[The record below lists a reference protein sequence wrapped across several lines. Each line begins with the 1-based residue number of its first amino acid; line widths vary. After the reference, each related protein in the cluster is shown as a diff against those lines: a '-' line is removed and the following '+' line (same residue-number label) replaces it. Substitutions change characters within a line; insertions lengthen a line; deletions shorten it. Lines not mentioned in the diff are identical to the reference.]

1 MDYKIDLGGWNS
13 VFAVPGELVDR
24 HIKLAG
30 AAQLKV
36 ILWFL
41 RYAGREFSVSDISG
55 ALSMQEADVRDCLQY
70 WAQTGLITIS
80 ENIITP
86 APQEA
91 EPKQAASGMSAAA
104 SLQTETAAAR
114 VSEIPVS
121 EERPDAPYETTAS
134 EPSKKR
140 ALSRPE
146 KPDTKYL
153 VKRMSDDPSIAY
165 LMQTADD
172 IFGRITSNNDKATLL
187 LIHEHDG
194 LPVEVIIMLLQY
206 AANIG
211 KCNMR
216 YIEKMAISWAE
227 EEITSLALAEKKID
241 RLTSGRNCAMIVQR
255 TIGLEEHSPTEKE
268 MEFADLWINQW
279 KFTADMIREAYE
291 RCVDAKGKYIPKY
304 TSSVLE
310 RWYHAGITT
319 VEQARNEKLQN
330 RKSKPTGGSGGA
342 YDIDLFESTSVI
354 DEEW

>member
-1 MDYKIDLGGWNS
+1 MQYIVNFQNWGS
-13 VFAVPGELVDR
+13 VFAVPTALVDQ
-24 HIKLAG
+24 HLKLAG
-30 AAQLKV
+30 AVQLKV
-36 ILWFL
+36 ILWVL
-41 RYAGREFSVSDISG
+41 RGGGQPFTAESAAK
-55 ALSMQEADVRDCLQY
+55 ALRLKPEEVNDALQY
-70 WAQTGLITIS
+70 WVQAGFFSEAGAPSPQVQPETKELQPFVPKAAPQTQEPAQASSLPVRRKPKPTGLYLSERIS
-80 ENIITP
+80 
-86 APQEA
+86 Q
-91 EPKQAASGMSAAA
+91 
-104 SLQTETAAAR
+104 
-114 VSEIPVS
+114 S
-121 EERPDAPYETTAS
+121 EE
-134 EPSKKR
+134 
-140 ALSRPE
+140 
-146 KPDTKYL
+146 
-153 VKRMSDDPSIAY
+153 IAY
-165 LMQTADD
+165 LMQEAQQILGKVVSPALSSTLVAAHDD
-172 IFGRITSNNDKATLL
+172 Y
-187 LIHEHDG
+187 G